1 MSNEINEKFYDPED
15 RANYWADTEPKTTK
29 NLQQVM
35 NDGITTK
42 DEFDIFES
50 SIKTWSDGDLNP
62 EILDSWV
69 WPLAN

>member
-1 MSNEINEKFYDPED
+1 MVGEIFEKFYDPDD
-15 RANYWADTEPKTTK
+15 RENYWADTEPKTTK
-29 NLQQVM
+29 NLHSAI

-50 SIKTWSDGDLNP
+50 SIKNWSDGDLNP

-69 WPLAN
+69 WPLIN